1 MKKLFKWMVPFIWI
15 LLIVCALTIIIPITQ
30 SYVPQFI
37 KYIFQTVIPNESMA
51 GSSNTLPKFILEFF
65 RRFEKPATVSLVV
78 AISLVIY
85 QALRGILMFANGYFK
100 GLLAEKISFNMRKQL
115 YEHIQD
121 LSFTYH
127 KNADT
132 GDLIQRCTSDIDT
145 IKSFLST
152 LLPDILY
159 IVASLV
165 SGAIQMSNIN
175 VTLMLLTLCVIPI
188 TMTASVIFYR
198 YIEKKFDEIEK
209 YESSM
214 TSCIQENVNGVRV
227 VKAFATEQDEI
238 NKFDEKNDVYRD
250 ANINVNKKFA
260 MYWGFSDGITSLQYA
275 VTIGFCIYLASKNA
289 VDTSDLITCI
299 SYIGMLV
306 YPARNLGRI
315 VQGFGKAI
323 VANKRVCHILEEPS
337 EYENDGTLEPE
348 IKGNISLQHV
358 AFKFSDGNDDV
369 LTDINF
375 DIKAGQTIAIV
386 GKTGCGKSTLAHILT
401 RLLDYDEGHIYVDG
415 VELKD
420 IKKKHIRQNVG
431 MLLQEPFL
439 YARSIYD
446 NVSIA
451 KPSATCDEVYK
462 ATKTAAIH
470 EDILN
475 FDKKYATL
483 VGEKG
488 ATLSGGQKQRISI
501 ARMLLLEKPI
511 IIFDDSLSAVD
522 TETDQEIRA
531 SLNKLQKKPT
541 TIIITHRITTA
552 KEADKI
558 IVIDDGKVSE
568 SGTHEELVKENG
580 LYASLWKIQGS
591 FEDQFNDLVKEAE

>member
-1 MKKLFKWMVPFIWI
+1 MKKLFKWMLPFTSI
-15 LLIVCALTIIIPITQ
+15 LIVVCILTVVIPITQ

-37 KYIFQTVIPNESMA
+37 RYIFGTVLPSIEGMDGN
-51 GSSNTLPKFILEFF
+51 NTLPKFLLNFF
-65 RRFEKPATVSLVV
+65 ASFETPATVVLSVS
-78 AISLVIY
+78 ISLVFFQI
-85 QALRGILMFANGYFK
+85 LRGILMFFNGYFK
-100 GLLAEKISFNMRKQL
+100 GLLSEKIAFNMRKEL

-127 KNADT
+127 KNVDT

-159 IVASLV
+159 IAASLI
-165 SGAIQMSNIN
+165 SGAIQMSSIN
-175 VTLMLLTLCVIPI
+175 VSITLITLCVIPI
-188 TMTASVIFYR
+188 TVTASIIFFKF
-198 YIEKKFDEIEK
+198 IEKKFTEIED
-209 YESSM
+209 YESGM
-214 TSCIQENVNGVRV
+214 TSCIEENINGVRV

-238 NKFDEKNDVYRD
+238 EKFNKKNDVYRD
-250 ANINVNKKFA
+250 ANIALNKRFA
-260 MYWGFSDGITSLQYA
+260 MYWGFSDGITTLQYA
-275 VTIGFCIYLASKNA
+275 VTIGYCIYLAKNGLVNLA
-289 VDTSDLITCI
+289 DLVVCL

-315 VQGFGKAI
+315 ISGFGKAT
-323 VANKRVCHILEEPS
+323 VANNRICHILEEKS

-348 IKGNISLQHV
+348 IKGNISLQNV
-358 AFKFSDGNDDV
+358 SFKFTDSNEDV
-369 LTDINF
+369 LTDVSF
-375 DIKAGQTIAIV
+375 DVKAGETLAIV
-386 GKTGCGKSTLAHILT
+386 GKTGSGKSTIAHILS
-401 RLLDYDEGHIYVDG
+401 RLLEYEDGHILIDG

-420 IKKKHIRQNVG
+420 IKKKYIRQNVG

-439 YARSIYD
+439 YARSVYD

-451 KPSATCDEVYK
+451 KPNANKEDVFK
-462 ATKTAAIH
+462 ATKLAAIH
-470 EDILN
+470 DDILS
-475 FDKKYATL
+475 FDRKYQTL

-522 TETDQEIRA
+522 TATDQQIRQA
-531 SLNKLQKKPT
+531 IAKQKHKPT

-558 IVIDDGKVSE
+558 IVLENGTITE
-568 SGTHEELVKENG
+568 SGTHEELVKNNG

-591 FEDQFNDLVKEAE
+591 FEDQFNDLVKEDK